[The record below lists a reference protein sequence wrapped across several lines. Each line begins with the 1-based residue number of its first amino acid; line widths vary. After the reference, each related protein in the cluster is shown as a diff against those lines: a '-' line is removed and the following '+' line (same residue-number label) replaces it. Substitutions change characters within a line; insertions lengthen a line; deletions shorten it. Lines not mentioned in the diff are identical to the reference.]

1 MSKKAKIFLVLG
13 VFIFLGSSFSSFG
26 QDLSKRFTANDYFN
40 FEYVSDPQISPD
52 GKKIIYVRNFAD
64 VMTDKFYSNLWIIGF
79 DGAGN
84 RPLTSGLFH
93 DASPR
98 WSPDGSQIIYI
109 SDRDG
114 KPQIYKHWLDLGQS
128 AMLTNL
134 VFPPM
139 DITWSPDGKQV
150 AYFTIVLSM
159 PRTIAVLPPA
169 PPGAQ
174 MATPPKV
181 IDRLMYRFDG
191 VGYIPGYL
199 HIFVIPAEGG
209 TPRQLTSGNFNHPD
223 FLSRQISWS
232 ADSKSIVFS
241 ANRKENFELEP
252 LDTEIF
258 EIAVADAS
266 LKALTNRKGPDN
278 SPVVSP
284 DGKSIAYLGFDDRYQ
299 GHQTTQL
306 YIMNRDGSGAR
317 ALTKDLD
324 RDISNVHWASDGRGL
339 YFTYDNQGTSYIAT
353 TNLNGQSKQITSGIG
368 DGRVAYGGGGSYSIA
383 PNGNFVFTY
392 SKPDHPSDIAVGTLL
407 NPKARII
414 SGVNDDILGYK
425 KLAPVEE
432 IWYPSSKDG
441 RKIQG
446 WILKPPDF
454 DPAKKYPLVLEI
466 HGGPFASYGDYF
478 DIEKELLVS
487 SGYVVL
493 YTNPRGSTSYGEE
506 FANLIHHN
514 YPGDDFYDLNS
525 GVDAV
530 IQKGYIDEDNLFV
543 TGGSGG
549 GVLTCWMIGRSTRFR
564 AAASLYPVI
573 NWYSWVLTADM
584 SSFGVKYW
592 FPGLPW
598 DNIENYEKRSLL
610 SVVKNVKT
618 PTMIITG
625 EQDFRCPMSESEQYY
640 MALKLLGIEAVLVR
654 FPDES
659 HGIMTRPSHHLSKMM
674 HIIAW
679 FDQHKKTSP
688 AK

>member
-1 MSKKAKIFLVLG
+1 MSQKPGKFLLLAGLIFLAVTLSA
-13 VFIFLGSSFSSFG
+13 LA
-26 QDLSKRFTANDYFN
+26 QDLSKRFTASDYFN

-64 VMTDKFYSNLWIIGF
+64 AMSDKFYSNLWIINF
-79 DGAGN
+79 DGSGN
-84 RPLTSGLFH
+84 RPLTSGLYH
-93 DASPR
+93 DGSPC
-98 WSPDGSQIIYI
+98 WSPDGTQFIYV

-114 KPQIYKHWLDLGQS
+114 KPQIYKYWLDLGQS
-128 AMLTNL
+128 ALLTNL
-134 VFPPM
+134 LFPPM
-139 DITWSPDGKQV
+139 GICWSPDGKQI
-150 AYFTIVLSM
+150 AYSSLVLAA
-159 PRTIAVLPPA
+159 PRTIAPPPPL

-174 MATPPKV
+174 TAPPAKI
-181 IDRLMYRFDG
+181 IDRIMYRFDG
-191 VGYIPGYL
+191 IGYIPGYL

-223 FLSRQISWS
+223 YYSREIAWTP
-232 ADSKSIVFS
+232 DGKFIILS
-241 ANRKENFELEP
+241 ANRRENSEVEI
-252 LDTEIF
+252 LDNEVYEI
-258 EIAVADAS
+258 S
-266 LKALTNRKGPDN
+266 LTDGSIKALTNRKGPDS

-284 DGKSIAYLGFDDRYQ
+284 DGKFIAYLGFDDRYQ

-306 YIMNRDGSGAR
+306 YVMNRDGSGPR
-317 ALTKDLD
+317 AVTKSLD
-324 RDISNVHWASDGRGL
+324 RDVSRVNWANDGKVL
-339 YFTYDNQGTSYIAT
+339 YFCYDEKGTSYIAYT
-353 TNLNGQSKQITSGIG
+353 TLDGKIKQLTGGIG
-368 DGRVAYGGGGSYSIA
+368 DGRVAYGSGGSYSIA
-383 PNGNFVFTY
+383 PGGNFAFSLT
-392 SKPDHPSDIAVGTLL
+392 KPDHPSDIAVGTVL

-414 SGVNDDILGYK
+414 TGVNDDILAFK
-425 KLAPVEE
+425 KLGGVEE
-432 IWYPSSKDG
+432 IWYTSSVDG

-454 DPAKKYPLVLEI
+454 DPTKKYPLILEI

-478 DIEKELLVS
+478 DIEKELLAS

-506 FANLIHHN
+506 FANLIHHS
-514 YPGDDFYDLNS
+514 YPGDDFYDLNC

-530 IQKGYIDEDNLFV
+530 IQKGYIDENNLFV

-549 GVLTCWMIGRSTRFR
+549 GVLTCWMIGRTNRFR
-564 AAASLYPVI
+564 AAAPLYPVI
-573 NWYSWVLTADM
+573 NWYSWVLTSDV
-584 SSFGVKYW
+584 SGVGVKYW
-592 FPGLPW
+592 FPGFPW
-598 DNIENYEKRSLL
+598 DNVEHFEKRSLL

-659 HGIMTRPSHHLSKMM
+659 HGIMARPSHHLSKMM

-679 FDQHKKTSP
+679 FDQHKSK
-688 AK
+688 K

>member
-1 MSKKAKIFLVLG
+1 MSQKLEKFLLLAGLIFLAFTLSA
-13 VFIFLGSSFSSFG
+13 LA
-26 QDLSKRFTANDYFN
+26 QDLSKRFTVGDYFN

-64 VMTDKFYSNLWIIGF
+64 AMSDKFYSNLWIINF
-79 DGAGN
+79 DGSGN
-84 RPLTSGLFH
+84 RPLTSGLYH
-93 DASPR
+93 DGSPC
-98 WSPDGSQIIYI
+98 WSPDGTQFIYV

-114 KPQIYKHWLDLGQS
+114 KPQIYKYWLDLGQS
-128 AMLTNL
+128 ALLTNL
-134 VFPPM
+134 LFPPM
-139 DITWSPDGKQV
+139 GICWSPDGKQI
-150 AYFTIVLSM
+150 AYSSLVLSA
-159 PRTIAVLPPA
+159 PRTIAPPPPL

-174 MATPPKV
+174 MAPPAKI
-181 IDRLMYRFDG
+181 IDRIMYRFDG
-191 VGYIPGYL
+191 IGYIPGYL

-223 FLSRQISWS
+223 YYSREIAWTP
-232 ADSKSIVFS
+232 DGKFIILS
-241 ANRKENFELEP
+241 ANRRENSEVEI
-252 LDTEIF
+252 LDNEVYEI
-258 EIAVADAS
+258 S
-266 LKALTNRKGPDN
+266 LTDGSIKALTNRKGPDS

-284 DGKSIAYLGFDDRYQ
+284 DGKFIAYLGFDDRYQ

-306 YIMNRDGSGAR
+306 YVMNRDGSGPR
-317 ALTKDLD
+317 AVTKSLD
-324 RDISNVHWASDGRGL
+324 RDVSRVNWANDGKGL
-339 YFTYDNQGTSYIAT
+339 YFCYDEKGTSYIAYT
-353 TNLNGQSKQITSGIG
+353 TLDGKVKQLTGGIG
-368 DGRVAYGGGGSYSIA
+368 DGRVAYGSGGSYSIA
-383 PNGNFVFTY
+383 PGGNFAFTLT
-392 SKPDHPSDIAVGTLL
+392 KPDHPSDIAVGTVL

-414 SGVNDDILGYK
+414 TGVNDDILAFK
-425 KLAPVEE
+425 KLGGVEE
-432 IWYPSSKDG
+432 IWYTSSVDG

-454 DPAKKYPLVLEI
+454 DPTKKYPLILEI

-478 DIEKELLVS
+478 DIEKELLAS

-506 FANLIHHN
+506 FANLIHHS

-530 IQKGYIDEDNLFV
+530 LQKGYIDENNLFV

-549 GVLTCWMIGRSTRFR
+549 GVLTCWMIGRTNRFR
-564 AAASLYPVI
+564 AAAPLYPVI
-573 NWYSWVLTADM
+573 NWYSWVLTSDV
-584 SSFGVKYW
+584 SGLGVKYW
-592 FPGLPW
+592 FPGFPW
-598 DNIENYEKRSLL
+598 DNVEHYEKRSLL

-654 FPDES
+654 FPDEP
-659 HGIMTRPSHHLSKMM
+659 HGIMARPSHHLSKMM

-679 FDQHKKTSP
+679 FDQHKSK
-688 AK
+688 K